1 MAEPHVL
8 SSLHRKRDEIESVIA
23 TYEKRLSEAR
33 RDLAHVNATI
43 HLFEAGDA
51 GDVRAWTDIHRLFRR
66 GEIVT
71 ICKAA
76 LGQEGPLD
84 TRELSHRVMATKG
97 FNGEDNELR
106 KAVAYKIVQALS
118 LQRKRGLVASEGKR
132 NGVRV
137 WAQPKPRPLIRA

>member
-8 SSLHRKRDEIESVIA
+8 SALKGKRHDIEQAIA
-23 TYEKRLSEAR
+23 TYEKRLAEAR
-33 RDLAHVNATI
+33 RDLAHVNATVQ
-43 HLFEAGDA
+43 LFEAGDA

-66 GEIVT
+66 GEIVA

-76 LGQEGPLD
+76 LAQEGPLD
-84 TRELSHRVMATKG
+84 TRELSHRVMAAKG

-106 KAVAYKIVQALS
+106 KTVAYKIVQALS

-132 NGVRV
+132 KGVHV
-137 WAQPKPRPLIRA
+137 WTAGP